1 MLHLVHYNVST
12 YTCIGT
18 LVFGMDR
25 FLIDIKPFD
34 FIYIQDFN
42 ISFSPLTMFEELVKL
57 LKYKKAQKKRDCFT
71 NNFSLPSILPT
82 IFN

>member
-18 LVFGMDR
+18 IVFGVDR

-34 FIYIQDFN
+34 FMYSQDFN
-42 ISFSPLTMFEELVKL
+42 ISFSPLAMFEELVQLWISKSPRNKENVL
-57 LKYKKAQKKRDCFT
+57 LTTFPCHPFY
-71 NNFSLPSILPT
+71 
-82 IFN
+82 